1 MWTIHKTKKWDDL
14 RLFTW
19 VNDMRGVPQSPIH
32 HAEGDVATHTQLVLR
47 ALEQLPEYKALPQH
61 EQEIVWASALLHDVE
76 KRSTTYTDEYG
87 KIVSPN
93 HAKKGALTARQIL
106 YREIETPFAI
116 REQVVALVRYHGL
129 PLWALEKSNPQ
140 QALLKASLEVNMQLL
155 TMLAKADVLGRI
167 CQDQNDLLYR
177 VDTFKEFCIE
187 QDCWNGAKVFAN
199 ALSKFLYFRKE
210 EQSPDYEAFDNT
222 QSQVIVLS
230 GVAGSGKDFYIKKN
244 YPNHAVVSL
253 DEMRRQ
259 QKISYGDT
267 KGNGQ
272 IIQAAK
278 ELAKSYLRK
287 GIPFVWN
294 ATNITLQMREQLIDL
309 MAVYKPHITIV
320 YLEVPY
326 KKLLLQ
332 NRNRSFP
339 IPEIAVEKMIDK
351 LEVPRLWEA
360 HELVYFIEH

>member
-1 MWTIHKTKKWDDL
+1 M
-14 RLFTW
+14 
-19 VNDMRGVPQSPIH
+19 
-32 HAEGDVATHTQLVLR
+32 
-47 ALEQLPEYKALPQH
+47 
-61 EQEIVWASALLHDVE
+61 
-76 KRSTTYTDEYG
+76 
-87 KIVSPN
+87 
-93 HAKKGALTARQIL
+93 
-106 YREIETPFAI
+106 YREIETPFVI

-129 PLWALEKSNPQ
+129 PLWALEKPNPQ

-244 YPNHAVVSL
+244 YPNHAIVSL
-253 DEMRRQ
+253 DEMRRH

-360 HELVYFIEH
+360 HELVYFIED